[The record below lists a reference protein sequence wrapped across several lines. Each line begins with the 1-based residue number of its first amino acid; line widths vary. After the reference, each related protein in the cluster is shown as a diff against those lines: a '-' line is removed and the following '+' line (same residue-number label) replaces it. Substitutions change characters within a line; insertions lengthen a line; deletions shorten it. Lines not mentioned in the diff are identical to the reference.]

1 MKLNESNIFN
11 KSSTNLIDYGSNNFN
26 QNKIQKPKK
35 INFFQNQKE
44 FNNNLM
50 IDENNNN
57 NILNILKNNNVNQIN
72 KNNKKNHNYFI
83 KNDFGDRF
91 IPLRYN
97 TSEHQLLYLDINNK
111 NNKNINIDNN
121 YLINTEHQKN
131 KENYI
136 KNNIILDSI
145 LIKKDSLIE
154 SVEMNINLEKKI
166 VFYHSQKKLKIMKI
180 LSNVK
185 IQIQFHVKNQQI
197 Q

>member
-121 YLINTEHQKN
+121 YLINT
-131 KENYI
+131 
-136 KNNIILDSI
+136 
-145 LIKKDSLIE
+145 
-154 SVEMNINLEKKI
+154 
-166 VFYHSQKKLKIMKI
+166 
-180 LSNVK
+180 
-185 IQIQFHVKNQQI
+185 
-197 Q
+197 

>member
-166 VFYHSQKKLKIMKI
+166 VFYHSQKKLKMMKNI
-180 LSNVK
+180 IKRKNSNP
-185 IQIQFHVKNQQI
+185 ISLKNQQI